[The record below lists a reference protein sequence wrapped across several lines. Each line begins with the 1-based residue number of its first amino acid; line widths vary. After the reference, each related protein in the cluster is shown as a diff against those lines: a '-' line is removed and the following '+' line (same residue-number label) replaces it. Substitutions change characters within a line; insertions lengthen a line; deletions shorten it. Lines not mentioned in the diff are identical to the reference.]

1 MDKPRI
7 PQATSKRLPLYY
19 RFLRKYS
26 DAGVQRISSSELSE
40 SMKIDAATIRRDFSH
55 FGALGRKGYGYDVD
69 SLLQFFRQTLD
80 QDEATNVALIGV
92 GSLGKAFMKYNFQK
106 IHNTKIVVAFDP
118 KAPYEGEEMN
128 DIPIYPPDR
137 LEEKIQELGIEM
149 VILTVPQRVAQEL
162 TDRLAETGVKG
173 ILNFTPIRLSVPPT
187 IRIQSIDL
195 SGELQTLIYLIK
207 NDVKDSQIK

>member
-1 MDKPRI
+1 MGKTRI

-19 RFLRKYS
+19 RFLRNYS

-55 FGALGRKGYGYDVD
+55 FGALGRKGYGYDVH
-69 SLLQFFRQTLD
+69 SLLQFFRETLD
-80 QDEATNVALIGV
+80 QDEETNVALIGV

-118 KAPYEGEEMN
+118 KAPKDGEMMN

-137 LEEKIQELGIEM
+137 MEEKLQELGIEM
-149 VILTVPQRVAQEL
+149 VILTVPTRVAQET
-162 TDRLAETGVKG
+162 TDRLGKTGVKG
-173 ILNFTPIRLSVPPT
+173 ILNFTPERLTVPET

-195 SGELQTLIYLIK
+195 SSELQTLIYLIK
-207 NDVKDSQIK
+207 NDVKDSQIN